1 MFHLGGTIM
10 GRTSTTAG
18 SAGTEPERREPE
30 IMTSG
35 HLANIITLSMIE
47 MIEEATK
54 RYEAQGLGRRM
65 AAELAAM
72 RGTVDDVRRWHA
84 LPAIDWRTGL
94 PAGADVV
101 SDNGTAPAD
110 EPAEAKS

>member
-1 MFHLGGTIM
+1 MPRNAT
-10 GRTSTTAG
+10 TTAG
-18 SAGTEPERREPE
+18 NAGSEPERREPE

-54 RYEAQGLGRRM
+54 RYEREGLGRRM

-72 RGTVDDVRRWHA
+72 RGMVDDVRRWHV
-84 LPAIDWRTGL
+84 LLAINWRTGL
-94 PAGADVV
+94 PVTETG
-101 SDNGTAPAD
+101 SDNGTADAALL
-110 EPAEAKS
+110 ETIAEAKS

>member
-1 MFHLGGTIM
+1 MV
-10 GRTSTTAG
+10 RNAPATAG
-18 SAGTEPERREPE
+18 NAGTESPRKEPE

-47 MIEEATK
+47 MIEDATK

-72 RGTVDDVRRWHA
+72 RGTVDDVRRWHR

-94 PAGADVV
+94 PAGETV

-110 EPAEAKS
+110 EDVEVTS

>member
-1 MFHLGGTIM
+1 MV
-10 GRTSTTAG
+10 RNAPATAG
-18 SAGTEPERREPE
+18 NAGTESPRKEPE

-72 RGTVDDVRRWHA
+72 RGTVDDVRRWHR
-84 LPAIDWRTGL
+84 LPAIDWRSGL
-94 PAGADVV
+94 PVTDVD
-101 SDNGTAPAD
+101 SDNGTADAALL
-110 EPAEAKS
+110 ETIAEAKS

>member
-1 MFHLGGTIM
+1 
-10 GRTSTTAG
+10 
-18 SAGTEPERREPE
+18 
-30 IMTSG
+30 MTSG

-72 RGTVDDVRRWHA
+72 RGTVDDVRRWHSLA
-84 LPAIDWRTGL
+84 AIDWRTGL
-94 PAGADVV
+94 PVTET
-101 SDNGTAPAD
+101 DNGAVPVDAAAIDAVT
-110 EPAEAKS
+110 EAVQGARS